1 MYEIS
6 YNLLYEQEPEEGK
19 WGGGRGGGGGDEASP
34 QRGTLCTLLGYEK
47 V

>member
-19 WGGGRGGGGGDEASP
+19 WGGGEGGGEASP
-34 QRGTLCTLLGYEK
+34 QRGTLCTLSGYEK